1 MGFHPVH
8 AHIPLRS
15 FIHMLISPSSAG
27 PCFDR
32 PCSTFGKVFCL
43 FPAIAGLFSRGNCVN
58 ISRSGPWNRSVPTL
72 SFGRGQPLKR
82 KRLVDFVV
90 RGEPPCL
97 GAPDRGA
104 AHDAAADR
112 RVARCPPRQV
122 SCRPQPAPRRCE
134 HIECVPVVGALPAG
148 VCALDESLQR
158 CPLLASRRRVGA
170 PPALD
175 PDGCCDQLAGMRASG
190 CCQRGVPAPFRRRE
204 RYACD
209 LASRGGS
216 EVAML
221 RRVDARN
228 PSARDGTAAAPHFIV
243 RADVRVRGMGRG
255 LRATPDSACSVLT
268 AFTRCSGAGRNR
280 AGVLEAA
287 EGARPVRPGP
297 RKGQLR
303 CGHDCKPQ
311 EG

>member
-1 MGFHPVH
+1 M
-8 AHIPLRS
+8 
-15 FIHMLISPSSAG
+15 
-27 PCFDR
+27 D
-32 PCSTFGKVFCL
+32 FG
-43 FPAIAGLFSRGNCVN
+43 
-58 ISRSGPWNRSVPTL
+58 
-72 SFGRGQPLKR
+72 
-82 KRLVDFVV
+82 V

-122 SCRPQPAPRRCE
+122 SCCPQPAPRRCG
-134 HIECVPVVGALPAG
+134 HIECVPVVGALPAR

-209 LASRGGS
+209 LASRGGLRGCD
-216 EVAML
+216 VATRGCEKPQRTRRHRRRPALHRASRCACAGHGSRPACDPGFRLL
-221 RRVDARN
+221 R
-228 PSARDGTAAAPHFIV
+228 F
-243 RADVRVRGMGRG
+243 
-255 LRATPDSACSVLT
+255 DSLHTV
-268 AFTRCSGAGRNR
+268 
-280 AGVLEAA
+280 
-287 EGARPVRPGP
+287 
-297 RKGQLR
+297 LR
-303 CGHDCKPQ
+303 CRPQ
-311 EG
+311 QSRRSRGCRRRRACTTRPAKRTTAVWA